1 MGCRSSKPARPAEI
15 SQTVFERVV
24 LCSAVWVQGGFP
36 FHIFEMYRAKNF
48 IKKEPLPTKDK
59 KSTTHAGTKNDR
71 VLPGI
76 FWVAQGVLDTILG

>member
-15 SQTVFERVV
+15 SSQTVFERVV

-48 IKKEPLPTKDK
+48 IKKEPVANKGQEKYDPCRDK
-59 KSTTHAGTKNDR
+59 K
-71 VLPGI
+71 
-76 FWVAQGVLDTILG
+76 